1 MTIPAEPLGEA
12 QMNRREVEPARQ
24 ERSLGAVA
32 RDLVALTKPRLTVI
46 VVATML
52 GGAWV
57 ASRFARDRGLPGVS
71 ASQIVLSL
79 IATVLVVGGANALN
93 MYLERDTDG
102 LMDRT
107 KRRPLPAGRLSP
119 EAALAFGV
127 TLSIASLVLYGI
139 AVNVTTTL
147 LGAFALFSYVL
158 VYTPL
163 KRRTTLALLIGAVPG
178 AMPPLLGW
186 TTVTDRID
194 GPGAA
199 LFGILFLWQVPHF
212 LAISLFRSRD
222 YQRAGLKV
230 LPIER
235 GDRITRHHI
244 VGYLVALV
252 LFSFL
257 LVPLGVA
264 GPVYLA
270 SAALL
275 GLGFLGF
282 GAWGLRATSG
292 NRWARGLFA
301 ISIVYLMLLN
311 AALLIGA

>member
-12 QMNRREVEPARQ
+12 PMNRRELDHLPR
-24 ERSLGAVA
+24 ERSFGAVA
-32 RDLVALTKPRLTVI
+32 ADLVALTKPRITVI

-57 ASRFARDRGLPGVS
+57 ASRYARERGLPG
-71 ASQIVLSL
+71 ATAGT
-79 IATVLVVGGANALN
+79 IALALLGTVLVVSGANALN

-107 KRRPLPAGRLSP
+107 KDRPLPAGRLSP
-119 EAALAFGV
+119 EIALWFGLV
-127 TLSIASLVLYGI
+127 ISAIALVVLGL

-158 VYTPL
+158 LYTPL
-163 KRRTTLALLIGAVPG
+163 KRKTTLALLVGAVPG
-178 AMPPLLGW
+178 AIPPLLGW

-194 GPGAA
+194 TPGAA

-212 LAISLFRSRD
+212 LAISIFRSRD

-282 GAWGLRATSG
+282 GAWGLRSTSG
-292 NRWARGLFA
+292 SRWARGLFA
-301 ISIVYLMLLN
+301 ISIVYLMLLY
-311 AALLIGA
+311 AAFIIGA